1 MIELTEPDIKFKFKD
16 NVLKHDELEL
26 HTKCKHYSKKGVDFI
41 YKYNSKLLLIEVKD
55 FNRKNNDNFIQK
67 KINKSTYKKLEI
79 SKNLPFKNF
88 TNEII
93 QKFNDTLLDLYSSL
107 LNNIEEFKIFNST
120 KEIVFILVL
129 ELPDELKIYRQVI
142 QDKIT
147 QEIRKLNCIFNSDF
161 LLVDSNTKL
170 ESFKMEKL

>member
-16 NVLKHDELEL
+16 NVFKYDELEL

-41 YKYNSKLLLIEVKD
+41 YKYKSKLLLIEVKD

-79 SKNLPFKNF
+79 SKNTPFKNF

-107 LNNIEEFKIFNST
+107 LNNIEEFEIFNST

-142 QDKIT
+142 QDKIA
-147 QEIRKLNCIFNSDF
+147 QEIRKLNCIFNSNF

-170 ESFKMEKL
+170 ESLKMEKL